1 MAAVSRMLHS
11 PENARQRD
19 GAVVPGLSTIDWVG
33 GRDVD
38 SSGLAG
44 GVAVTAGGG
53 VTPCTTF
60 SGVAVG

>member
-1 MAAVSRMLHS
+1 M
-11 PENARQRD
+11 
-19 GAVVPGLSTIDWVG
+19 VPGLSTIDWAG